1 MLLTIEQIVK
11 YIQYHTGDTLEEIAN
26 KTGYSR
32 PYINNLKNAGKSH
45 VELQAALV
53 KAYPDLLQNVSADK
67 MVLNIIN
74 EDQAGYT
81 KNKKSGVVKESQLAS
96 MVIRNS
102 ALLTVILNNQAEMMA
117 KADGKPVS
125 VVLAALENAVQQT
138 EEALIIELSG
148 R

>member
-1 MLLTIEQIVK
+1 MILSIEQIVK

-53 KAYPDLLQNVSADK
+53 KAYPDLLQDVSADK

-74 EDQAGYT
+74 EDLKFVAGQRPSRFSCSLAVRPSYSIGYQVWLDLP
-81 KNKKSGVVKESQLAS
+81 KLRSQLVYS
-96 MVIRNS
+96 IIRS
-102 ALLTVILNNQAEMMA
+102 SLLLRKANQLLPVAHGNNL
-117 KADGKPVS
+117 KTS
-125 VVLAALENAVQQT
+125 
-138 EEALIIELSG
+138 
-148 R
+148 